1 MKLSTKD
8 YKKIL
13 KFYKLSIP
21 EKTKNI
27 KKKADKIIA
36 EKFCSCI
43 KKVQQKFK
51 EEGIAIGIC
60 TNSVINKKGYK
71 RGKFKCKK
79 RRTINLHKGGKR
91 RKKTRK
97 KRGDDAFKGGMM
109 KSSNNNNNV
118 PFDIRANW
126 GQGNKPQR
134 IIFNTWNDFLTYL
147 TNKKIYGKE
156 KEYVIE
162 KTYIYYK
169 KGHRDEGVYNKPYTF
184 RQYVKFKNIITND
197 QNWKGPVFS
206 VVRVEKITPLN
217 DEQWQPQQEDINK
230 QDIHM
235 TKYQVVEE
243 DTVIKQNEGQ
253 ANERGVT
260 HLPWKIGEN
269 PDNWFIF
276 NHDGN
281 QNFDNYSR
289 PQRLPQDDSQ
299 VGRDLRLRERQQA
312 MAHANVRDQPVPAP
326 NQGEN
331 IENDNQHD
339 QPPQEAQQGGGPK
352 KRKKKRRTRKK
363 RGGRRKK
370 KTRKKRGGTANLCKL
385 YKTNPGR
392 VTKILADKYCKDH
405 GDTNIPKNDRNLCQ
419 ESSGN
424 CWLPPPP
431 QNIGTGT
438 LVASRD
444 RNLQV
449 DDDDGFSSTHGG
461 KRRKKKTR
469 KKRGSGPKFSKPKE
483 DTTVIEGRNAWT
495 EDDLEVWIGDT
506 LDKLAQKPH
515 AKGFREIINTPF
527 LHQYIASF
535 LLDHTRGMDFN
546 KAFFSRD
553 DKLKHKELMN
563 YRLVKVL
570 NEIPLQGHPTYKLF
584 KTYLEEKKKNM
595 FLNLFN
601 EWTVLG
607 PSSMYHNPRG
617 SMHKGAGL
625 EKSRYLR
632 MLFNI
637 MYEVVKQAHTQKH
650 RQDYNHSINVKR
662 WYYREQDP
670 DTYDRILDAIKLVT
684 VKPPNMREDQW
695 NEIWR
700 RNGLNEYYAQM
711 PYLNLINNFRWLIQ
725 PGFLKY
731 WKWYGKFKQKFE
743 AQKGSIPLRGKY
755 KEESMNEGEIL
766 SKILIMTLF
775 QYLHHYKELF
785 IYNRMIDEPS
795 PAARFPT
802 FEHER
807 KVDRRSLERFTEL
820 ILLLINSPQINWNK
834 SFNTNGKHKKTGKL
848 TEYTYK
854 DIYTFWLD
862 FVEKFKE
869 VKAKEMKL
877 HNEAARKR
885 FLKGIN
891 PITNFR
897 RNYFRVTVVLMEEKD
912 LEPIVMITKLIH
924 EKTYPQEKTDREL
937 DIEEGTYEGDDEQK
951 VGGGKT
957 PPTGEMNPKN
967 SPQHI
972 PPLVLPPSITVDS
985 AEVENNS
992 MEQIFLHNLSVSI
1005 IGLQNPNT
1013 ILEILQLY
1021 QNDYNGRIEAG
1032 IQPSGNFGELLNNDI
1047 QALQNYINYLQ
1058 SQQSGGCFPN

>member
-1 MKLSTKD
+1 MKLSTTD

-21 EKTKNI
+21 KKTENI

-36 EKFCSCI
+36 KKFCSCI
-43 KKVQQKFK
+43 KKVQQKFR

-60 TNSVINKKGYK
+60 TNSVITRKGYK

-79 RRTINLHKGGKR
+79 RRTIKLQKGGKR
-91 RKKTRK
+91 RKKKTR
-97 KRGDDAFKGGMM
+97 R
-109 KSSNNNNNV
+109 
-118 PFDIRANW
+118 
-126 GQGNKPQR
+126 
-134 IIFNTWNDFLTYL
+134 
-147 TNKKIYGKE
+147 
-156 KEYVIE
+156 
-162 KTYIYYK
+162 
-169 KGHRDEGVYNKPYTF
+169 
-184 RQYVKFKNIITND
+184 
-197 QNWKGPVFS
+197 
-206 VVRVEKITPLN
+206 
-217 DEQWQPQQEDINK
+217 
-230 QDIHM
+230 
-235 TKYQVVEE
+235 
-243 DTVIKQNEGQ
+243 
-253 ANERGVT
+253 
-260 HLPWKIGEN
+260 
-269 PDNWFIF
+269 
-276 NHDGN
+276 
-281 QNFDNYSR
+281 
-289 PQRLPQDDSQ
+289 
-299 VGRDLRLRERQQA
+299 
-312 MAHANVRDQPVPAP
+312 
-326 NQGEN
+326 
-331 IENDNQHD
+331 
-339 QPPQEAQQGGGPK
+339 
-352 KRKKKRRTRKK
+352 K
-363 RGGRRKK
+363 RGGKPPTIKDIKYDSAWLTKEGFERFKIITPSSGTYIDGKPIVLVRDPNYGPYEMKKYENMADFFHDFARAGNWEGGRKK
-370 KTRKKRGGTANLCKL
+370 KTRKKRGK
-385 YKTNPGR
+385 
-392 VTKILADKYCKDH
+392 
-405 GDTNIPKNDRNLCQ
+405 
-419 ESSGN
+419 
-424 CWLPPPP
+424 
-431 QNIGTGT
+431 
-438 LVASRD
+438 
-444 RNLQV
+444 
-449 DDDDGFSSTHGG
+449 GG
-461 KRRKKKTR
+461 
-469 KKRGSGPKFSKPKE
+469 KFSKPKEDTTAIE

-506 LDKLAQKPH
+506 LDAMAQKPH
-515 AKGFREIINTPF
+515 AEGFRDVINTPF
-527 LHQYIASF
+527 IRQYIVSF

-785 IYNRMIDEPS
+785 IYDRMIDEPS
-795 PAARFPT
+795 PATKFPT
-802 FEHER
+802 FDRER
-807 KVDRRSLERFTEL
+807 EVDRRSLDRFTEL

-885 FLKGIN
+885 FLMGIN

-1058 SQQSGGCFPN
+1058 SQQSGGCFPNCKEIKKKCVGCLKPARVEPTPLGVVMDNEGNIIQDGRATDGRVVSEEDGPYKIWILNRRIARLNREGRQLEKQIKEAESPFQKDQLEEMFDKKKKEWLEAKTQLLVEENKIAATPVAYPTTPVAMRR

>member
-1 MKLSTKD
+1 MKLSTTD

-21 EKTKNI
+21 KKTENI

-36 EKFCSCI
+36 KKFCSCI
-43 KKVQQKFK
+43 KKVQQKFR

-60 TNSVINKKGYK
+60 TNSVITRKGYK

-91 RKKTRK
+91 KKKTRK
-97 KRGDDAFKGGMM
+97 KKGG
-109 KSSNNNNNV
+109 
-118 PFDIRANW
+118 
-126 GQGNKPQR
+126 
-134 IIFNTWNDFLTYL
+134 
-147 TNKKIYGKE
+147 
-156 KEYVIE
+156 
-162 KTYIYYK
+162 
-169 KGHRDEGVYNKPYTF
+169 
-184 RQYVKFKNIITND
+184 
-197 QNWKGPVFS
+197 
-206 VVRVEKITPLN
+206 
-217 DEQWQPQQEDINK
+217 
-230 QDIHM
+230 
-235 TKYQVVEE
+235 
-243 DTVIKQNEGQ
+243 
-253 ANERGVT
+253 
-260 HLPWKIGEN
+260 
-269 PDNWFIF
+269 
-276 NHDGN
+276 
-281 QNFDNYSR
+281 
-289 PQRLPQDDSQ
+289 
-299 VGRDLRLRERQQA
+299 
-312 MAHANVRDQPVPAP
+312 
-326 NQGEN
+326 
-331 IENDNQHD
+331 
-339 QPPQEAQQGGGPK
+339 
-352 KRKKKRRTRKK
+352 RRTRKK
-363 RGGRRKK
+363 RGK
-370 KTRKKRGGTANLCKL
+370 GG
-385 YKTNPGR
+385 
-392 VTKILADKYCKDH
+392 
-405 GDTNIPKNDRNLCQ
+405 
-419 ESSGN
+419 
-424 CWLPPPP
+424 
-431 QNIGTGT
+431 
-438 LVASRD
+438 
-444 RNLQV
+444 
-449 DDDDGFSSTHGG
+449 
-461 KRRKKKTR
+461 
-469 KKRGSGPKFSKPKE
+469 KFSKPKEDTTAIE

-506 LDKLAQKPH
+506 LDALPQKPH

-535 LLDHTRGMDFN
+535 LLDHTKGMDFN

-632 MLFNI
+632 MLYNI
-637 MYEVVKQAHTQKH
+637 MWEVVKQAHTQKH
-650 RQDYNHSINVKR
+650 RQHYNHSINVKR

-700 RNGLNEYYAQM
+700 RNGLNEHYAQM

-785 IYNRMIDEPS
+785 IYDRMIDEPS
-795 PAARFPT
+795 PATKFPT

-869 VKAKEMKL
+869 IKAKEMKL

-897 RNYFRVTVVLMEEKD
+897 RNFFRVTVVLMEEKD

-924 EKTYPQEKTDREL
+924 EKTYPQEKKTAREL
-937 DIEEGTYEGDDEQK
+937 DIDDGTYDGDDEQK

-957 PPTGEMNPKN
+957 PPTGKMSPKN
-967 SPQHI
+967 TPQDI
-972 PPLVLPPSITVDS
+972 PQLVLPPSITVDS
-985 AEVENNS
+985 AEVDDGS

-1021 QNDYNGRIEAG
+1021 QNDYNSA
-1032 IQPSGNFGELLNNDI
+1032 SVVANGNFGELLNNDI

-1058 SQQSGGCFPN
+1058 SQQSGGCFPNCKEIKKKCVGCLKPARVEPTPLGVVMDNEGNIIQHGRATDGRVVSEEDGPYKIWILNRRIARLNSEGRQLEKQIKEAESPFQESGLQKIFDKKKKEWLEAKRQLLVEENKIAATPVAYPSTPVAMRR

>member
-13 KFYKLSIP
+13 KFYGLSIP
-21 EKTKNI
+21 KKSENI

-36 EKFCSCI
+36 KKFCSCI
-43 KKVQQKFK
+43 KKVQQKFR

-60 TNSVINKKGYK
+60 TNSVITRKGYK

-91 RKKTRK
+91 
-97 KRGDDAFKGGMM
+97 
-109 KSSNNNNNV
+109 
-118 PFDIRANW
+118 
-126 GQGNKPQR
+126 
-134 IIFNTWNDFLTYL
+134 
-147 TNKKIYGKE
+147 
-156 KEYVIE
+156 
-162 KTYIYYK
+162 
-169 KGHRDEGVYNKPYTF
+169 
-184 RQYVKFKNIITND
+184 
-197 QNWKGPVFS
+197 
-206 VVRVEKITPLN
+206 
-217 DEQWQPQQEDINK
+217 
-230 QDIHM
+230 
-235 TKYQVVEE
+235 
-243 DTVIKQNEGQ
+243 
-253 ANERGVT
+253 
-260 HLPWKIGEN
+260 
-269 PDNWFIF
+269 
-276 NHDGN
+276 
-281 QNFDNYSR
+281 
-289 PQRLPQDDSQ
+289 
-299 VGRDLRLRERQQA
+299 
-312 MAHANVRDQPVPAP
+312 
-326 NQGEN
+326 
-331 IENDNQHD
+331 
-339 QPPQEAQQGGGPK
+339 
-352 KRKKKRRTRKK
+352 
-363 RGGRRKK
+363 KK
-370 KTRKKRGGTANLCKL
+370 KTRKKRGKGATISRFFVEPDYTWNAEQFDGDYYNFGAAEEALESYMNDYGSPPHTREYQL
-385 YKTNPGR
+385 YRLQQQRRIIDDFHDSTDRSGWQGHLDIARQAMFQQMGNEPQLPQAR
-392 VTKILADKYCKDH
+392 TEADFRHLIQNSY
-405 GDTNIPKNDRNLCQ
+405 
-419 ESSGN
+419 SGN
-424 CWLPPPP
+424 QSP
-431 QNIGTGT
+431 GAAG
-438 LVASRD
+438 
-444 RNLQV
+444 
-449 DDDDGFSSTHGG
+449 GG
-461 KRRKKKTR
+461 KRNKKTHKKKGGRRTR
-469 KKRGSGPKFSKPKE
+469 KKRGKGGKFSKPKEDTTAIE

-506 LDKLAQKPH
+506 LDAMAQKPH

-535 LLDHTRGMDFN
+535 LLDHTKGMDFN
-546 KAFFSRD
+546 KAFFSKE
-553 DKLKHKELMN
+553 DKSQHKQLMN

-570 NEIPLQGHPTYKLF
+570 NEIPLKGHPTYKLF

-607 PSSMYHNPRG
+607 PSSTYHNPRG

-637 MYEVVKQAHTQKH
+637 MYEVVKQAHAQKH
-650 RQDYNHSINVKR
+650 RQNYYHSINVRR

-670 DTYDRILDAIKLVT
+670 DTYDRILDAIRSVT
-684 VKPPNMREDQW
+684 VKPPNMREEIW

-700 RNGLNEYYAQM
+700 RNGLNEDYAKM
-711 PYLNLINNFRWLIQ
+711 PYLNIINNFRWLIQ

-731 WKWYGKFKQKFE
+731 WKWYGKFKQKLE

-785 IYNRMIDEPS
+785 IYDRMIDQPS
-795 PAARFPT
+795 PATKFPT

-834 SFNTNGKHKKTGKL
+834 SFNTNVKHKKTGKL
-848 TEYTYK
+848 MEYTYK

-877 HNEAARKR
+877 YNENARKR

-897 RNYFRVTVVLMEEKD
+897 RNYFRVTVVLMEEED

-924 EKTYPQEKTDREL
+924 EKTYPQEKKTAREL
-937 DIEEGTYEGDDEQK
+937 DIDDGTYDGDDEQK
-951 VGGGKT
+951 LSNGGGKT
-957 PPTGEMNPKN
+957 PRTSEMNPKN

-985 AEVENNS
+985 AEVEDNS

-1021 QNDYNGRIEAG
+1021 QNDYNGRIADG

-1058 SQQSGGCFPN
+1058 SQQSGGCFPNCEKAKKKCLGCLKPARVKPLPLGVVMDNEGNIIQDGRSSLGIEVREGDGPINIWALNRRIARLISEGKQLKKQIKEAESPFQKGQLQEIFYKKKKEWLEAKTQLLVEENKIAATPVAYPTEPVTMRR